1 MYSMSL
7 YDLKTLIQESLMSS
21 PSMLPAPA
29 TPERIRRLS
38 IDSLRL
44 RALESLY
51 RRRDAVDDLIHSLEE
66 YEDVSVPQRADVL
79 SISAGRKY
87 WSGSAQSQT

>member
-1 MYSMSL
+1 
-7 YDLKTLIQESLMSS
+7 MSS

-38 IDSLRL
+38 MDSLHL

-51 RRRDAVDDLIHSLEE
+51 LRRDAVDDLIRSLEE
-66 YEDVSVPQRADVL
+66 YEDVSLPRRGGVL
-79 SISAGRKY
+79 PISVGRKC
-87 WSGSAQSQT
+87 WSDCAQSQT

>member
-1 MYSMSL
+1 
-7 YDLKTLIQESLMSS
+7 MSS

-38 IDSLRL
+38 MDSLRL

-66 YEDVSVPQRADVL
+66 YEDVSLPRRGDVL
-79 SISAGRKY
+79 PISAGRKC
-87 WSGSAQSQT
+87 WSSCAQSRT